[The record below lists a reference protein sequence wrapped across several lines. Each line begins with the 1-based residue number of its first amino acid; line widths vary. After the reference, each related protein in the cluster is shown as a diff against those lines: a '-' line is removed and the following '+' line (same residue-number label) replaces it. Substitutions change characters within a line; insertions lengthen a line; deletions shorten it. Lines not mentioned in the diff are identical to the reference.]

1 METWRGASTPRDCE
15 DPPRLHRMPVQ
26 EVQERSR
33 SRATVG
39 RSYTPW
45 VPASCQ
51 PRPEG
56 SHPAPARATA
66 SARRL
71 EPAATVPISMNPGAR
86 GLTHRRSIPVA
97 PNARRHRP
105 VASATATLRTMSQ
118 TLSLHTTPGWDDV
131 TGLGTPASTFP
142 GTTTCGVSE
151 RRGACAAKVHL
162 RSTVPVEVDLPVDR
176 GAGHGPGRRGLAPLF
191 GRRLAGLEPLI
202 AGFLVAPR

>member
-26 EVQERSR
+26 EVQKRSR

-118 TLSLHTTPGWDDV
+118 TLSLHTTPGWGRRHRTRHSGQHV
-131 TGLGTPASTFP
+131 PRHHHVRRERTPRCVCCQSPPTQ
-142 GTTTCGVSE
+142 
-151 RRGACAAKVHL
+151 
-162 RSTVPVEVDLPVDR
+162 
-176 GAGHGPGRRGLAPLF
+176 HGPR
-191 GRRLAGLEPLI
+191 
-202 AGFLVAPR
+202 